1 MMTFSEAYWT
11 VQLVFAVGV
20 MIFSVENDCGTAW
33 ETVISLGASCP
44 A

>member
-1 MMTFSEAYWT
+1 MTFAEAFWT
-11 VQLVFAVGV
+11 VQLVLIVGA
-20 MIFSVENDCGTAW
+20 MIFTVENDCGTVW